1 MLVHS
6 DLARSHMKEGAEMA
20 FYIGLGIG
28 LVVGGLLVIVFGKN
42 NKNHIAAVRSEVV
55 EAYEK
60 AEEVV
65 KKRGR
70 KKAE

>member
-1 MLVHS
+1 LQVS
-6 DLARSHMKEGAEMA
+6 STCLTLEKEAYRMA
-20 FYIGLGIG
+20 FLIGLGVG
-28 LVVGGLLVIVFGKN
+28 VVVGGLLVIVFGKN
-42 NKNHIAAVRSEVV
+42 NKKHIEAVRSEVV
-55 EAYEK
+55 ETYEK

>member
-1 MLVHS
+1 
-6 DLARSHMKEGAEMA
+6 MA
-20 FYIGLGIG
+20 FLIGLGVG
-28 LVVGGLLVIVFGKN
+28 VVVGGLLVIVFGKN
-42 NKNHIAAVRSEVV
+42 NKKHIEAVRSEVV
-55 EAYEK
+55 ETYEK